1 MTRPPRTALRLAAVL
16 SAGAIA
22 TAACGASD
30 QVRLQVASRTAQGGV
45 AAGGAMQGGLNS
57 AGVAPG
63 GGTGV
68 DFTSDGTTSG
78 DASAD
83 VASKGDSPGTT
94 GDVTGA
100 TGASGSGSGSASTVA
115 APPRTP
121 NGGNGGST
129 DVGVTATEIKI
140 GGSFFNGGFLDKYS
154 RSSQEAAAAYF
165 NLINDNGGVFGR
177 KIKYVTCDTQG
188 TADGT
193 QQCARRLV
201 EQDKVFI
208 IGPTLDFNMDTV
220 TGYVGSK
227 KVPWVGTSGLYDA
240 EFQSPWVFPTQL
252 RGGAVG
258 NLMTTFAAKELKKKR
273 IAISQLRNG
282 AGPACTK
289 QVRDVSA
296 KLGLTVTYVA
306 ENNDTE
312 SDLTDRVIAT
322 RNTNPEVVVFCND
335 PVNNIK
341 FQQAAAR
348 QGWKP
353 IFIQGFGTA
362 DDVPQAIGSS
372 AEGMYGFT
380 PYEHYDVNTKAMNEY
395 RKVTSFYYPNTF
407 PFSFG
412 VASWSGAQ
420 AVVQALTKAG
430 PDLTRTSFLNAL
442 KNMKKFD
449 IGLGLSFDFSNPSG
463 VCPPVGHFTQVKRV
477 DGQLKYVPIGERYA
491 GTGGC

>member
-1 MTRPPRTALRLAAVL
+1 MRLPRSATRLVAALGAAALA
-16 SAGAIA
+16 
-22 TAACGASD
+22 TTACGASE
-30 QVRLQVASRTAQGGV
+30 QMRLEVAARGAQGGAV
-45 AAGGAMQGGLNS
+45 GGVTDSGALGAPGAASGGEEAVDGGASFDATTPEGASAGDDGSSTAGASGDSGAAG
-57 AGVAPG
+57 
-63 GGTGV
+63 
-68 DFTSDGTTSG
+68 TSE
-78 DASAD
+78 AA
-83 VASKGDSPGTT
+83 
-94 GDVTGA
+94 
-100 TGASGSGSGSASTVA
+100 ASGSGGTAA
-115 APPRTP
+115 APPP
-121 NGGNGGST
+121 APKSGNGGST
-129 DVGVTATEIKI
+129 DIGVTATEIKI

-154 RSSQEAAAAYF
+154 RSSEQAAAAYF

-177 KIKYVTCDTQG
+177 KIKFVTCDTQG
-188 TADGT
+188 SADGT

-208 IGPTLDFNMDTV
+208 LGPTLDFNMDTV
-220 TGYVGSK
+220 TGYVNSK
-227 KVPWVGTSGLYDA
+227 KIPWVGTSGLYDA
-240 EFQSPWVFPTQL
+240 EFDSPWVFPTQL
-252 RGGAVG
+252 RGGFVG
-258 NLMTTFAAKELKKKR
+258 NVMTTFVAKDLKKKR
-273 IAISQLRNG
+273 VAISQLRNG

-289 QVRDVSA
+289 QVKGVAS

-322 RNTNPEVVVFCND
+322 RNTNPDVVLFCND

-353 IFIQGFGTA
+353 LFIQGFGTA

-380 PYEHYDVNTKAMNEY
+380 PYDHYDVKTQAMEEY
-395 RKVTSFYYPNTF
+395 RKVTRFYYPNTF

-430 PDLTRTSFLNAL
+430 PDLNRQSFMGAL
-442 KNMKKFD
+442 QGMKKFD
-449 IGLGLSFDFSNPSG
+449 VGLGLSFDFSNPNG
-463 VCPPVGHFTQVKRV
+463 VCPPAGHFTQVKRV
-477 DGQLKYVPIGERYA
+477 DGALKYVPITGLYK